1 MAFGKKKKTEELVT
15 PHEVAKMGHKHEV
28 DAAKDH
34 KSSVYDHFHAQDNA
48 KEIAQAK
55 KRKRRYGII
64 LGTLVAILLIIYIIS
79 MLTTQWGDLVVSV
92 ENGEPGKTILL
103 SETGDFKDGAVKLN
117 GGSVKEVTNITKDW
131 LPKGLDKVDGS
142 HNGKNYLAYTF
153 YLKNTGDQNLDYET
167 NMTITGASKGADEA
181 VRIMVIKNGKEAVY
195 AKGKFKDRKQ
205 SETDATKW
213 NTNDLVF
220 KVPKSPLKA
229 QTKDKYT
236 VVIWIEGNDKECVDA
251 IRGGH
256 IRSQI
261 TYSVNSE
268 DADKE

>member
-1 MAFGKKKKTEELVT
+1 MAFGRKKKTEELVT
-15 PHEVAKMGHKHEV
+15 PHEVAKMGHKHEI

-48 KEIAQAK
+48 KEIAKAK
-55 KRKRRYGII
+55 KRKKRYGII
-64 LGTLVAILLIIYIIS
+64 LGTLVAVLLILYIIS

-103 SETGDFKDGAVKLN
+103 SETSDFKDGAVKLN
-117 GGSVKEVTNITKDW
+117 GGSVKDVTNITKAW
-131 LPKGLDKVDGS
+131 LPKHLDKKDGS

-153 YLKNTGDQNLDYET
+153 YIRNTGDQDLDYET
-167 NMTITGASKGADEA
+167 NMTITGSSKGADEA
-181 VRIMVIKNGKEAVY
+181 TRIMIIKNGKEKVY

-205 SETDATKW
+205 AETDATKW
-213 NTNDLVF
+213 KSNDTVLT
-220 KVPKSPLKA
+220 VPKSFLKA
-229 QTKDKYT
+229 KTQDKYT

-261 TYSVNSE
+261 TYSVNPDEESN
-268 DADKE
+268 K